1 MNAFLF
7 LYSGSFLGH
16 IFLMRE
22 NRRIRFWGET
32 LKSNIQEE
40 YVYMHLIIYFYS
52 PHGKQGSQRVR
63 YRIVFIPLEVGCSL
77 DFLPSVLLFLKAK
90 IVSLESPFTWL
101 LKSRDDTSIFPL
113 QVSFCAMAFYSQL
126 QLTQLL
132 PYNPIIAILF
142 IFSGIQLVFLF
153 FSSKKRNRHMKKFYL
168 KIL

>member
-22 NRRIRFWGET
+22 NRRIRLLGRNTEIKYSRRICLYAFNNIFLFTSWET
-32 LKSNIQEE
+32 RQSKGQIQDS
-40 YVYMHLIIYFYS
+40 FYS
-52 PHGKQGSQRVR
+52 FGGWLFTGFPSFSP
-63 YRIVFIPLEVGCSL
+63 IVFKSKN
-77 DFLPSVLLFLKAK
+77 SVIRKS
-90 IVSLESPFTWL
+90 IWL

-153 FSSKKRNRHMKKFYL
+153 FFLVKNVTDT
-168 KIL
+168 

>member
-1 MNAFLF
+1 
-7 LYSGSFLGH
+7 
-16 IFLMRE
+16 
-22 NRRIRFWGET
+22 
-32 LKSNIQEE
+32 
-40 YVYMHLIIYFYS
+40 MHLIIYFYS
-52 PHGKQGSQRVR
+52 PNGKQGSQRVR

-101 LKSRDDTSIFPL
+101 LKSRDDTSIFPQ

-153 FSSKKRNRHMKKFYL
+153 FSSKERNRHMKKFYL